1 MNLVWDW
8 VKNKRP
14 VDISLKKRMEGDV
27 AVIYGK
33 TLEICYLNKVASQIL
48 QYSDGKK
55 TLSEMADQLLRIYDV
70 DEDILQNDIV
80 ELIRD
85 MQWKRL
91 VKLEG

>member
-48 QYSDGKK
+48 QYSDGEK

>member
-1 MNLVWDW
+1 MNLIWDW

-14 VDISLKKRMEGDV
+14 VDISLKKRIEGDV
-27 AVIYGK
+27 VVIYGK
-33 TLEICYLNKVASQIL
+33 TLEICYLNKVGSQIL
-48 QYSDGKK
+48 QYSDGEK
-55 TLSEMADQLLRIYDV
+55 TLSEIADRFLNIYDV
-70 DEDILQNDIV
+70 DENILQNDIV

>member
-1 MNLVWDW
+1 MNLIWDW

-14 VDISLKKRMEGDV
+14 VDISLKKRIEGDV
-27 AVIYGK
+27 VVIYGK
-33 TLEICYLNKVASQIL
+33 TLEICYLNKVGSQIL
-48 QYSDGKK
+48 QYSDGEK
-55 TLSEMADQLLRIYDV
+55 TLSEIADRLLNIYDV
-70 DEDILQNDIV
+70 DENILQNDIV

>member
-1 MNLVWDW
+1 MNLIWDW

>member
-1 MNLVWDW
+1 MNLIWDW
-8 VKNKRP
+8 IKDKRP

-33 TLEICYLNKVASQIL
+33 SLEICYLNKVGSQIV

-55 TLSEMADQLLRIYDV
+55 TLSEISVKLLDIYEV
-70 DEDILQNDIV
+70 DEKILQNDIV

-91 VKLEG
+91 IKLEG